1 MNGQSATEA
10 IRQNAVLV
18 VFSGETDIAWLRVL
32 KPGFRHCFAI
42 IEDPPYWVLY
52 DPLSHR
58 INVEVLGDFETV
70 DLERWFRSRNC
81 QTVRT
86 LKPKGP
92 IRKQPFAVFTC
103 VEAVKRIVGIRAPWV
118 LTPWQLYQLLLEH
131 ERQNTQE
138 HERFFC

>member
-1 MNGQSATEA
+1 MTGQPVTDTISRT
-10 IRQNAVLV
+10 AVLV
-18 VFSGETDIAWLRVL
+18 AFSGETDIAWLRVL

-58 INVEVLGDFETV
+58 TNVEVLGDFDTDE
-70 DLERWFRSRNC
+70 LERWFRSRNC

-86 LKPKGP
+86 LQFNGP
-92 IRKQPFAVFTC
+92 IRKQPFAIFTC

-118 LTPWQLYQLLLEH
+118 LTPWQLYRRLIEN
-131 ERQNTQE
+131 ERLNIRKQ
-138 HERFFC
+138 

>member
-1 MNGQSATEA
+1 MTGKPATDA

-58 INVEVLGDFETV
+58 TNVEVLGAFESD
-70 DLERWFRSRNC
+70 DLERWFHSHNC
-81 QTVRT
+81 QTVKT
-86 LKPKGP
+86 LQPKTP
-92 IRKQPFAVFTC
+92 AQKQPFAVFTC
-103 VEAVKRIVGIRAPWV
+103 VEAVKRLVGIRAPWV
-118 LTPWQLYQLLLEH
+118 LTPWQLYRCLIE
-131 ERQNTQE
+131 NA
-138 HERFFC
+138 